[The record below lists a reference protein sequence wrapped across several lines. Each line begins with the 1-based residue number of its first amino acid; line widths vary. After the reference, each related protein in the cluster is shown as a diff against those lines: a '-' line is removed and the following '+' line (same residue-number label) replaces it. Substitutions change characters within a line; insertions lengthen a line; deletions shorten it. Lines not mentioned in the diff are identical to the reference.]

1 MYAAVINKYNSI
13 DWQEVQAPKPSKSD
27 VLIKI
32 TYATICGTDQH
43 IFSGEF
49 HPRTRLPL
57 IPGHEFTGVVEKTGK
72 DVMNIRPGEKVV
84 VDPII
89 WCGICD
95 ACKAGHYP
103 ACSSLKV
110 IGVDLNGGFA
120 EYISVPESMIYK
132 VPDKVPDT
140 HAALV
145 EILSIGFHACNRA
158 GLKEN
163 ETVAIWGAGK
173 VGNAILQAART
184 ITDDK
189 IFFVDILE
197 KRLTKAVKAYPD
209 IYTINAMTEDPVQV
223 IKEVTSGKGV
233 DVAFEAVGHAYL
245 PGDMVHPV
253 RGCVQSIKGGGRVC
267 VLGLADDPA
276 PVLIK
281 ELIWKEAKIISSRV
295 SQGEFSKVIDE
306 LSKGRLKPESMI
318 TAVIH
323 PSETQKAFELL
334 ISNPEE
340 HLKILLKFY

>member
-1 MYAAVINKYNSI
+1 MNAAVINSYNSI
-13 DWQEVQAPKPSKSD
+13 DRQEVPEPEIKDSD
-27 VLIKI
+27 VLIKV

-49 HPRTRLPL
+49 HPRTKLPL

-72 DVMNIRPGEKVV
+72 DVRNIRPGEKVV

-89 WCGICD
+89 WCGMCD

-103 ACSSLKV
+103 ACSSLKL
-110 IGVDLNGGFA
+110 IGIDLNGGFA
-120 EYISVPESMIYK
+120 EYISVPENMIYK
-132 VPDKVPDT
+132 VPDNARDT
-140 HAALV
+140 YAALV
-145 EILSIGFHACNRA
+145 EILSIGFHACGRA

-163 ETVAIWGAGK
+163 EPVAIWGAGK

-197 KRLTKAVKAYPD
+197 KRLIKAVKAYPD
-209 IYTINAMTEDPVQV
+209 IYTINSMTEDPVKV
-223 IKEVTSGKGV
+223 IREVTSGKGV
-233 DVAFEAVGHAYL
+233 DVAFEAVGHAHL

-253 RGCVQSIKGGGRVC
+253 RGCIQSIRGGGRVC
-267 VLGLADDPA
+267 VLGLADEPA

-295 SQGEFSKVIDE
+295 SQGEFAKVIGE
-306 LSKGRLKPESMI
+306 LSKGSLKPESMI

-323 PSETQKAFELL
+323 PSETQTHFELL
-334 ISNPEE
+334 QSQPEE
-340 HLKILLKFY
+340 QLKILLK